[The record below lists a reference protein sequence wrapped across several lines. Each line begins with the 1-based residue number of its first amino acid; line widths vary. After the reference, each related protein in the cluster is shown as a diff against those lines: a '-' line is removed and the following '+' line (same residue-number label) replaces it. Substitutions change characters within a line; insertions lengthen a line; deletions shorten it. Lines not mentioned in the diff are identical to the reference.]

1 MGMGMVLLYLAHI
14 LPIAILTSENAV
26 ALKMLFFLPGG
37 QMLVWDELTTS
48 LSKLTA
54 CPQNFDPPRLKRKA
68 QDFSIC

>member
-1 MGMGMVLLYLAHI
+1 
-14 LPIAILTSENAV
+14 
-26 ALKMLFFLPGG
+26 MLFFLPGG
-37 QMLVWDELTTS
+37 QMLVWEELTTS